1 MDGELDPGELW
12 TYTCGYT
19 VKESDTSPLVNV
31 VTVATTDT
39 ETDYTN
45 NNDAWSVRLIQA
57 NMTVVKRIVDPAS
70 GEAHLGQAVAFE
82 VNVTNRGNTP
92 LEYVPLNDTYDPAKL
107 DYQSAIPA
115 PDVVSEATGTLLWL
129 DVTGGAGLAPNASV
143 LVTVT
148 FQAVGGTAPGATVNL
163 ARVIDAKVLGEDI
176 YLSGNDTEPVTILAP
191 GMLVEKTVVDP
202 PGGVAD
208 IGDTVVFE
216 VKVTNN
222 GDLPILVLPLE
233 DTYDPAK
240 LDYLGATPPPDTVN
254 ETEGTLGWADL
265 TGAGSLPP
273 TGSVTV
279 QISFQALEAT
289 TGSGTVDLAEVIDA
303 YLGDD
308 TYLSGSDTAAV
319 IILSPVGG
327 EVIRSPVSA
336 AAPYL
341 SAVAAAL
348 TLAAYAALKALKK

>member
-1 MDGELDPGELW
+1 
-12 TYTCGYT
+12 
-19 VKESDTSPLVNV
+19 VA
-31 VTVATTDT
+31 TVATTDT

-45 NNDAWSVRLIQA
+45 NNDTWSVRLIHA
-57 NMTVVKRIVDPAS
+57 NMTVVKTITDPAS
-70 GEAHLGQAVAFE
+70 GQANLGQTVVFT
-82 VNVTNRGNTP
+82 VNITNRGNTP

-107 DYQSAIPA
+107 DYLSAIPA
-115 PDVVSEATGTLLWL
+115 PDIVSEATSTLLWL
-129 DVTGGAGLAPNASV
+129 DVTGGAGLAPDAWA

-191 GMLVEKTVVDP
+191 GMLVEKTVTDP
-202 PGGVAD
+202 PSGIAD

-216 VKVTNN
+216 VKVTNT
-222 GDLPILVLPLE
+222 GDLPILVLPLK

-240 LDYLGATPPPDTVN
+240 LDYLSATPAPDAVN
-254 ETEGTLGWADL
+254 ETTGTLDWVDL
-265 TGAGSLPP
+265 TGAGSLLPM
-273 TGSVTV
+273 GSVTV

-308 TYLSGSDTAAV
+308 TYLSGSDTATV

-327 EVIRSPVSA
+327 EVVRSPISA
-336 AAPYL
+336 ATPYL
-341 SAVAAAL
+341 PALAAAL
-348 TLAAYAALKALKK
+348 TLLAYASTKMMKK